1 VAPVTT
7 WRFYDTI
14 YTERFLRTPAENPAG
29 YDDNS
34 PLQYAGKLE
43 GAFLL
48 VHGLYDDNVH
58 FQNSAVFVDA
68 LVKANKPFETFFYP
82 NKNHSLP
89 GVRLHLY
96 RKMTEFLEK
105 NL

>member
-1 VAPVTT
+1 
-7 WRFYDTI
+7 
-14 YTERFLRTPAENPAG
+14 
-29 YDDNS
+29 
-34 PLQYAGKLE
+34 
-43 GAFLL
+43 
-48 VHGLYDDNVH
+48 
-58 FQNSAVFVDA
+58 VFVDA

-82 NKNHSLP
+82 NKNHGLP